1 MSTLKLIT
9 EMYMRGLGELLV
21 LHRTETTIFLGNLTF
36 EKGRFIV
43 RDKGY
48 LPDIKPAQLSPCWDN
63 GTVGMIC
70 NSSGH
75 EWESLTFYGLD
86 HCNLPVDLS
95 STRHGKLAAA
105 ENQYGD
111 KLNDFIGSIYRGYQ
125 LLLDNHFLP
134 VAMLNPISTKNGE
147 KGLIIADLRAAP
159 LSIPKIQTIT
169 YAVRQSV
176 EKYLIHDVEDVEIS
190 DEKFQEMFK
199 KYLPVGD

>member
-21 LHRTETTIFLGNLTF
+21 LHRTKTHVFLGNLTF

-43 RDKGY
+43 RDKDY
-48 LPDIKPAQLSPCWDN
+48 LADIKPAQLNPCWDN
-63 GTVGMIC
+63 GTVGMVC
-70 NSSGH
+70 HSGGH

-111 KLNDFIGSIYRGYQ
+111 RLNNFIGSIYRGYQ

-134 VAMLNPISTKNGE
+134 VILLTPIKTKAGE
-147 KGLIIADLRAAP
+147 QGLTISDLRASP
-159 LSIPKIQTIT
+159 MSITRIQTIT
-169 YAVRQSV
+169 DAVRKSV
-176 EKYLIHDVEDVEIS
+176 EKYLIHDVEDVEVS

-199 KYLPVGD
+199 KYLPGDN

>member
-1 MSTLKLIT
+1 
-9 EMYMRGLGELLV
+9 MYMRGLGELLV
-21 LHRTETTIFLGNLTF
+21 LHRTKTHVFLGNLTF

-43 RDKGY
+43 RDRNY

-63 GTVGMIC
+63 GTVGIIC

-75 EWESLTFYGLD
+75 EWESLTFYGLE

-95 STRHGKLAAA
+95 STRHGILAAA

-134 VAMLNPISTKNGE
+134 VVLLTPSKTKSGEHGLTIS
-147 KGLIIADLRAAP
+147 DLRASP
-159 LSIPKIQTIT
+159 LSIPRIQNIT
-169 YAVRQSV
+169 DAVRKSV

-190 DEKFQEMFK
+190 SEKFQEMFK
-199 KYLPVGD
+199 KFLTDT